1 MTSAPFA
8 TVHATPDELAAGKL
22 APERHV
28 AIVDSIRTHGAAI
41 VVGAVDAAHCDA
53 LRASMDEDLAAAAA
67 KPYAL
72 EVPGHV
78 QHNPPP
84 RARDL
89 YPDVIANPLA
99 LSVARALMGRVRLSL
114 YTGNTMLPH
123 TTQAQPLHWDE
134 YQLWPGLDAAPPV
147 AALVVNIP
155 LVDVGL
161 ENGAMEVWPGTH
173 LDVRSIEMFPKSLLV
188 PNEWIEARRARV
200 PPVHVPL
207 PKGALFLRDLRMW
220 HRGTTNSTGA
230 PRPLLA
236 VSYSPWWYRPLAI
249 DFYSDA
255 RPVVEALG
263 VPVTARYRERFDHL
277 AWPPNWDLVPAPV
290 D

>member
-1 MTSAPFA
+1 L
-8 TVHATPDELAAGKL
+8 VAA
-22 APERHV
+22 
-28 AIVDSIRTHGAAI
+28 SQ
-41 VVGAVDAAHCDA
+41 
-53 LRASMDEDLAAAAA
+53 
-67 KPYAL
+67 KPAAL

-99 LSVARALMGRVRLSL
+99 LSVARALMGRVRLAL

-123 TTQAQPLHWDE
+123 TTQQQPLHWDE
-134 YQLWPGLDAAPPV
+134 YQLWPDLEHAPPV

-155 LVDVGL
+155 LVDVTQA
-161 ENGAMEVWPGTH
+161 NGAMEVWPGTH
-173 LDVRSIEMFPKSLLV
+173 RDVRSIQLYPKSLLV
-188 PNEWIEARRARV
+188 PDDWIEARRTEQ
-200 PPVHVPL
+200 PPVRVTM
-207 PKGALFLRDLRMW
+207 PKGALFMRDLRMW
-220 HRGTTNSTGA
+220 HRGTTNSTGD

-255 RPVVEALG
+255 QPIVERLG
-263 VPVTARYRERFDHL
+263 IPARARYRHSFDHL